1 MQPDLEP
8 PSAIL
13 DELPCSS
20 YILSSLDII
29 LPHKLPSADS
39 NTLDKATWF
48 LMIWPNTNL
57 NVIQT
62 LLVPS
67 DGMLSYLVAQLP
79 AALKEG
85 CHSLTHPSDPA
96 KNHLSLWL
104 IWYCQDR

>member
-8 PSAIL
+8 PLAIL
-13 DELPCSS
+13 DELPRSA

-29 LPHKLPSADS
+29 LPTKSPSTDS

-48 LMIWPNTNL
+48 STIWPNTNL
-57 NVIQT
+57 NVIRT

-67 DGMLSYLVAQLP
+67 DGTLSYLVAQLP

-85 CHSLTHPSDPA
+85 CHSLIYPSDPA
-96 KNHLSLWL
+96 KNHLSLWV
-104 IWYCQDR
+104 IWYW